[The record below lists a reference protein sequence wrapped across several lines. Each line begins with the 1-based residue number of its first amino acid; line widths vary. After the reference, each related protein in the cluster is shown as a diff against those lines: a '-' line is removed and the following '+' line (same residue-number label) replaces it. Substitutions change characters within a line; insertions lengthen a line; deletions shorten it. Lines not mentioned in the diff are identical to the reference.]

1 MDACSGLS
9 AGIYTTS
16 SPEACFHVL
25 DDCKAN
31 IAVVENQT
39 QLDKILQVRLPL
51 IDLSI
56 ASVAYNYMAL
66 HRYEI
71 GFHT

>member
-1 MDACSGLS
+1 MFVYMDACSGLS
-9 AGIYTTS
+9 AGIYTTNN
-16 SPEACFHVL
+16 PEACFYVL

-39 QLDKILQVRLPL
+39 QLEKVLQVRL

-56 ASVAYNYMAL
+56 A
-66 HRYEI
+66 
-71 GFHT
+71 